1 MFAPVATQAVKVL
14 VVDDSAIMQKL
25 LVSMLSTDPRLQV
38 VGLASNGEECVQ
50 KAVQLKPH
58 VILLDLE
65 MPVLSGVETLAELSK
80 RHLEVAVLIVCD
92 FAQKESP
99 QLKTALEAGAFDFFV
114 KPKSTM
120 EIDKYQRQ
128 VITKIF
134 VASFTKTKQ
143 IPKKGDGS
151 DAVAGNPLAAMAS
164 VERSRAKKYT
174 VIGCSTGG
182 KQSLASLLP
191 LLTDKCQTSIVIVMQ
206 QPAFIV
212 NQFLKELKG
221 TCKLPVTVMTGQ
233 ADLLPRNVLIAPSG
247 NTDLVL
253 ERFVESGGNVIRA
266 NFTDA
271 AASAANHPSL
281 DAFFESAAAAIGEDC
296 MGVVLSGTGKDGVA
310 GLKAIQRRKG
320 VTIAED
326 KATATVSQLSVE
338 AQTAKVVDEVL
349 PIKGI
354 AERLNTP

>member
-1 MFAPVATQAVKVL
+1 MLQPVAGSSVKVL

-25 LVSMLSTDPRLQV
+25 LVSMLSSDPRLQV
-38 VGLASNGEECVQ
+38 VGLAANGEECVQ
-50 KAVQLKPH
+50 KAIQLKPQ

-65 MPVLSGVETLAELSK
+65 MPVLSGPETLAELS
-80 RHLEVAVLIVCD
+80 RRNLDVAVLIVCD
-92 FAQKESP
+92 FNQKESP
-99 QLKTALEAGAFDFFV
+99 QLKTALDAGAFDFFV

-134 VASFTKTKQ
+134 VASFSKTKQ
-143 IPKKGDGS
+143 IPKKGEGGDAGGS
-151 DAVAGNPLAAMAS
+151 PIAAMAT
-164 VERSRAKKYT
+164 VEKARAKKYT
-174 VIGCSTGG
+174 FIGCSTGG
-182 KQSLASLLP
+182 KQSLSALLP
-191 LLTDKCQTSIVIVMQ
+191 LLSDKCQTSILIVMQ
-206 QPAFIV
+206 QPAFIIQ
-212 NQFLKELKG
+212 QFLKELKG
-221 TCKLPVTVMTGQ
+221 ACKLPVSLVTGQ
-233 ADLLPRNVLIAPSG
+233 IDLAPKSVLIAPSG

-253 ERFVESGGNVIRA
+253 ERFVESGGNIIRA
-266 NFTDA
+266 NFADPTG
-271 AASAANHPSL
+271 SAANHPSL
-281 DAFFESAAAAIGEDC
+281 DAFFESAAAACGADC

-310 GLKAIQRRKG
+310 GLKAIQMRKG

-338 AQTAKVVDEVL
+338 AQNAKVVDEVL

>member
-1 MFAPVATQAVKVL
+1 
-14 VVDDSAIMQKL
+14 
-25 LVSMLSTDPRLQV
+25 
-38 VGLASNGEECVQ
+38 
-50 KAVQLKPH
+50 
-58 VILLDLE
+58 
-65 MPVLSGVETLAELSK
+65 
-80 RHLEVAVLIVCD
+80 
-92 FAQKESP
+92 
-99 QLKTALEAGAFDFFV
+99 
-114 KPKSTM
+114 
-120 EIDKYQRQ
+120 
-128 VITKIF
+128 
-134 VASFTKTKQ
+134 VASFSKTKQ
-143 IPKKGDGS
+143 IPKKGEAGE
-151 DAVAGNPLAAMAS
+151 VAANPVAAMAA
-164 VERSRAKKYT
+164 VEKARAKKYT

-182 KQSLASLLP
+182 KQSLGALLP
-191 LLTDKCQTSIVIVMQ
+191 LLNDKCQTSIVIVMQ

-221 TCKLPVTVMTGQ
+221 SCKLPVTVISGQ
-233 ADLLPRNVLIAPSG
+233 MDLQPRSVLIAPSG

-266 NFTDA
+266 NFADA
-271 AASAANHPSL
+271 TSTAANHPSL

-338 AQTAKVVDEVL
+338 AQSAKVVDEVL